1 MIIGVPKEIKD
12 QEFRVGITPAGTRA
26 LVKAGHQVL
35 VEAEAGLGS
44 GFDDRLYKEAGA
56 ELLSDKNLLFS
67 RADLIVK
74 VKEPL
79 APEYGLFR
87 NGQTLFTY
95 LHLAADRPLMDALLE
110 RRVFAFAYETVERED
125 GSLPI
130 LRPMSEVAGRLAVQI
145 GAHYLERTHG
155 GRGVLLGGVP
165 GVPSAKV
172 VILGA
177 GVVGTEATRI
187 AVGLGAQVTVF
198 NLDRGRLEVLDALYR
213 GRIVTAAANPS
224 WIEEAVEQA
233 DLVIGA
239 VLVPGSRAPKIVSKK
254 TVARMKKGTVIV
266 DVSVDQGGCIETIRP
281 TSHSDPIYVAEG
293 VIHYAVP
300 NIPGIVPQT
309 STLALT
315 NSSFPFILRLA
326 ELGPEE
332 AVRADSALA
341 KGLNLA
347 HGLVTCQGVAK
358 AFDMPYHPPG
368 IGA

>member
-12 QEFRVGITPAGTRA
+12 HEFRVALTPEGVRV
-26 LVKAGHQVL
+26 LVGAGHRVL
-35 VEAEAGLGS
+35 VEAGAGLGS
-44 GFDDRLYKEAGA
+44 GFEDEAYRTAGA
-56 ELLSDKNLLFS
+56 EVQAGKPPLFE

-79 APEYGLFR
+79 PPEYPLFR
-87 NGQTLFTY
+87 KGQALFAY
-95 LHLAADRPLMDALLE
+95 LHLAGDRRLTEALLE
-110 RRVFAFAYETVERED
+110 RQVFAIASETVERPD
-125 GSLPI
+125 RSLPL

-145 GAHYLERTHG
+145 GAHYLERTQG

-165 GVPSAKV
+165 GVPPGKV

-187 AVGLGAQVTVF
+187 AVGLGAQVTVL
-198 NLDRGRLEVLDALYR
+198 NLDRGRLEALDSLYR
-213 GRIVTAAANPS
+213 GRVVTMASNPA
-224 WIEEAVEQA
+224 WIEEAVVGA

-239 VLVPGSRAPKIVSKK
+239 VLVPGGRTPKVVDRQ
-254 TVARMKKGTVIV
+254 TVGRMKKGAVIV
-266 DVSVDQGGCIETIRP
+266 DVSVDQGGCVETTRP
-281 TSHSDPIYVAEG
+281 TTHSDPVYVVDG

-315 NSSFPFILRLA
+315 NASFPFILRLA
-326 ELGPEE
+326 EAGPEQ
-332 AVRADSALA
+332 AVRTDPALA

-347 HGLVTCQGVAK
+347 HGRVTCRAVAE
-358 AFDMPYHPPG
+358 AFGMAFNPG